1 MDIKK
6 RKEDEKDIKEKNNK

>member
-6 RKEDEKDIKEKNNK
+6 RKLG